1 MTPDPVRTVELS
13 TRDRELIHC
22 ASLDPDTTKILA
34 RHVTVETAPSRPD
47 GWPIARFAS
56 SSALHRA
63 AWSPE
68 GTRLALDSDDGV
80 VLLGFGPNGKEFG
93 RVNWE

>member
-56 SSALHRA
+56 SSALQCA
-63 AWSPE
+63 AWSPA
-68 GTRLALDSDDGV
+68 GTRLAPTATTESCYSGSAPMGKSLDG
-80 VLLGFGPNGKEFG
+80 
-93 RVNWE
+93 